1 MTGRVT
7 ARWEDTVTF
16 ARARL
21 LEWQD
26 AGSAAEAAY
35 RDLTTS
41 ALAGGRLLH
50 AVLGSCALADVL
62 IRRGALPEADAA
74 LRQVDAVLAAGAD
87 VRQRARLQVRRAR
100 LRRLRGEAA
109 EARAL
114 LDAAGPAFPDDE
126 LSPERIVWF
135 VESALLDPRPDDAA
149 RYVAALDDLAR
160 RTGVRIPPWERLLV
174 PHMPVR

>member
-1 MTGRVT
+1 M
-7 ARWEDTVTF
+7 
-16 ARARL
+16 
-21 LEWQD
+21 
-26 AGSAAEAAY
+26 
-35 RDLTTS
+35 
-41 ALAGGRLLH
+41 
-50 AVLGSCALADVL
+50 
-62 IRRGALPEADAA
+62 
-74 LRQVDAVLAAGAD
+74 LAAGAD

-174 PHMPVR
+174 PHLPVR

>member
-26 AGSAAEAAY
+26 AGAAAEAAY

-50 AVLGSCALADVL
+50 AVLGSCALADAL
-62 IRRGALPEADAA
+62 IRRGALGEADAA
-74 LRQVDAVLAAGAD
+74 LRQAESE
-87 VRQRARLQVRRAR
+87 

-109 EARAL
+109 GARAL
-114 LDAAGPAFPDDE
+114 LAAVGPTFPDDE
-126 LSPERIVWF
+126 LSPERVVWF
-135 VESALLDPRPDDAA
+135 VESALLEPRPEDAA
-149 RYVAALDDLAR
+149 RHIATLDDLAR
-160 RTGVRIPPWERLLV
+160 RTGVRIPPWELLLLPRL
-174 PHMPVR
+174 PVT